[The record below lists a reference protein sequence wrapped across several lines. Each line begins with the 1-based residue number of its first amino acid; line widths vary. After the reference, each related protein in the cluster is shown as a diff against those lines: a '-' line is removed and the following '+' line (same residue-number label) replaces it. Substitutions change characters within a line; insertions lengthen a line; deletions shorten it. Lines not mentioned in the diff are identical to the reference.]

1 LEQINEDLDKISLLK
16 VDEVTFK
23 QWIDTLKKLEERYPD
38 MKNLIEKIIK
48 NLKSKKRITPTMF
61 ARR

>member
-1 LEQINEDLDKISLLK
+1 MEQINEDLDKISLLK